1 MKEPTKLF
9 GSFSW
14 VVNGGDVYTVA
25 KAVNYNADVL
35 EELISK
41 VEDLEKQ
48 IADMRGKPDET
59 NN

>member
-14 VVNGGDVYTVA
+14 IVNGGDVYTVA

-48 IADMRGKPDET
+48 IADMRGGKE
-59 NN
+59 